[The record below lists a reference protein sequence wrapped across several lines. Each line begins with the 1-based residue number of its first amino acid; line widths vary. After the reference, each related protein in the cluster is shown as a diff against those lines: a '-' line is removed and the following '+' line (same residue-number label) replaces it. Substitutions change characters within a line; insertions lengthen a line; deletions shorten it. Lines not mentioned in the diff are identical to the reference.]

1 MSGSQETIKA
11 RGGKGRLLLF
21 GATGAIGS
29 SIGQTMMGQ
38 GWDVAAV
45 ARKCPPNLLPD
56 AHWISCDPFA
66 NDFDE
71 KNLTSYGPFDAVCW
85 AQGANLNDSAVNVD
99 IAQHEALYRAN
110 VLYIVKTLSVLA
122 KAKALKAPARLC
134 VISSMWQT
142 IARPNKYSY
151 CITKAAIQGLVLAAA
166 AVLASEGHLINAVLP
181 GALDTPMT
189 RQNLAP
195 EQIEKLANAT
205 PFKRLPQLGDVAE
218 LVAFLCS
225 AQNTGITGQFI
236 AADLGFRNVRVF

>member
-1 MSGSQETIKA
+1 MET
-11 RGGKGRLLLF
+11 
-21 GATGAIGS
+21 IGS
-29 SIGQTMMGQ
+29 SIASLGRS
-38 GWDVAAV
+38 W
-45 ARKCPPNLLPD
+45 
-56 AHWISCDPFA
+56 W
-66 NDFDE
+66 
-71 KNLTSYGPFDAVCW
+71 
-85 AQGANLNDSAVNVD
+85 
-99 IAQHEALYRAN
+99 RAN
-110 VLYIVKTLSVLA
+110 
-122 KAKALKAPARLC
+122 
-134 VISSMWQT
+134 
-142 IARPNKYSY
+142 
-151 CITKAAIQGLVLAAA
+151 AA